1 MQNRP
6 KITNNIR
13 HLRFT
18 SNEMSQN
25 TLANRVGVTRQTI
38 ATIEKAK
45 YYPTLELA
53 FLISRVFDKEIN
65 EVFKF
70 CLLYTSP
77 SPRDVEESR
86 MPSSA

>member
-25 TLANRVGVTRQTI
+25 TLASKVGVTRQTI

-45 YYPTLELA
+45 YHPSLELA
-53 FLISRVFDKEIN
+53 FLIARVFDREISD
-65 EVFKF
+65 VFKF
-70 CLLYTSP
+70 
-77 SPRDVEESR
+77 EFEN
-86 MPSSA
+86 

>member
-6 KITNNIR
+6 KITNTIR

-18 SNEMSQN
+18 TNEMSQN
-25 TLANRVGVTRQTI
+25 TLASKVGVTRQTI

-53 FLISRVFDKEIN
+53 FLISQVFDKEISD
-65 EVFKF
+65 VFKF
-70 CLLYTSP
+70 E
-77 SPRDVEESR
+77 VEI
-86 MPSSA
+86 

>member
-1 MQNRP
+1 MPNRP
-6 KITNNIR
+6 TITNNIR

-25 TLANRVGVTRQTI
+25 TLASKVGETRQTI

-53 FLISRVFDKEIN
+53 FLIARVFDREISD
-65 EVFKF
+65 VFKF
-70 CLLYTSP
+70 
-77 SPRDVEESR
+77 EFEN
-86 MPSSA
+86 

>member
-25 TLANRVGVTRQTI
+25 TLAKKVGVTRQTI

-53 FLISRVFDKEIN
+53 FLIARVFGKEISD
-65 EVFKF
+65 VFEI
-70 CLLYTSP
+70 
-77 SPRDVEESR
+77 DIND
-86 MPSSA
+86 